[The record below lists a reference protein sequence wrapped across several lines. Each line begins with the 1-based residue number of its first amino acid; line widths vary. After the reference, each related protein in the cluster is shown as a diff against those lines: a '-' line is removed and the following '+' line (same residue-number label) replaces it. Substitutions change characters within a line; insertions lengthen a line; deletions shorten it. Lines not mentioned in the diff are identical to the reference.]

1 MDWMNYW
8 SVIIPWN
15 CAFLEEDVDICTEG
29 VNDLLLAAAD
39 ICIPAFQRRIQ
50 GEGWGGCSPPPP
62 WGKFSNMSGYSS
74 MMKKKAY
81 WVKDI
86 SFPKSL
92 GSEVRKTLWQ
102 STDRELPKNLLLIAI
117 GDDCDEDAFPTSIAI
132 WSFPAPYRSQAQKL
146 SDRFHW
152 WNESRPA
159 LGQQCLKTPAE
170 KRSSDL
176 AVIAMQSSSKTRYE

>member
-1 MDWMNYW
+1 MNELLKRIFRGT
-8 SVIIPWN
+8 VL
-15 CAFLEEDVDICTEG
+15 FLEEDVDICTER
-29 VNDLLLAAAD
+29 VKDFLLAAAD
-39 ICIPAFQRRIQ
+39 ICIPTFQRRIQ
-50 GEGWGGCSPPPP
+50 GEGWGVAPPPP
-62 WGKFSNMSGYSS
+62 LGKFLNMSSYSW

-92 GSEVRKTLWQ
+92 GNEVSIWKTLWQ
-102 STDRELPKNLLLIAI
+102 STDRELPKNLSLIAI
-117 GDDCDEDAFPTSIAI
+117 GDCDEDAFPTSIAF

-146 SDRFHW
+146 SDRFPW

-176 AVIAMQSSSKTRYE
+176 AVIAMQSSR

>member
-1 MDWMNYW
+1 MHSNL
-8 SVIIPWN
+8 SEAHPGGG
-15 CAFLEEDVDICTEG
+15 LRGCT
-29 VNDLLLAAAD
+29 
-39 ICIPAFQRRIQ
+39 
-50 GEGWGGCSPPPP
+50 PPPL
-62 WGKFSNMSGYSS
+62 GKFLNMSSYSW

-92 GSEVRKTLWQ
+92 GNEVSIWKTLWQ
-102 STDRELPKNLLLIAI
+102 STDRELPKNLSLIVI
-117 GDDCDEDAFPTSIAI
+117 GDCDEDAFPTSIAL
-132 WSFPAPYRSQAQKL
+132 WSFAAPYRSQAQKL
-146 SDRFHW
+146 SDRFPW

-176 AVIAMQSSSKTRYE
+176 AVIAMQSLR

>member
-1 MDWMNYW
+1 MG
-8 SVIIPWN
+8 
-15 CAFLEEDVDICTEG
+15 ICTER
-29 VNDLLLAAAD
+29 VKDLLLAAAD

-50 GEGWGGCSPPPP
+50 GEGWGGCNPLPP
-62 WGKFSNMSGYSS
+62 WEVFEHVWSQLDGEEEGILGEGHFISQIPWK
-74 MMKKKAY
+74 
-81 WVKDI
+81 WVRI
-86 SFPKSL
+86 W
-92 GSEVRKTLWQ
+92 KTLWQ

-117 GDDCDEDAFPTSIAI
+117 TDCDEDAFPTSIAF

-152 WNESRPA
+152 WNESRRA

-176 AVIAMQSSSKTRYE
+176 AVIAMQSSRKTRYE